1 MSSFSSRNNL
11 VEKSGILHI
20 YYANKTFK
28 HWKKRW
34 LHLQDQQLSIY
45 QGKVFKTSHAT
56 QSDQIVF
63 ADAHLKRLENL
74 LNIKD
79 YRVSIT
85 NSDDSISHK
94 GYTFKVIT
102 QRSLVNIVIET

>member
-1 MSSFSSRNNL
+1 MSKSRSRQWSIYESTSKLSERESFIGFETRRRRRELLIFQYSFLRMSSLRSSL

-45 QGKVFKTSHAT
+45 QGK
-56 QSDQIVF
+56 D
-63 ADAHLKRLENL
+63 
-74 LNIKD
+74 
-79 YRVSIT
+79 
-85 NSDDSISHK
+85 
-94 GYTFKVIT
+94 
-102 QRSLVNIVIET
+102 

>member
-1 MSSFSSRNNL
+1 MSSLRSSL

-45 QGKVFKTSHAT
+45 QGK
-56 QSDQIVF
+56 DQ
-63 ADAHLKRLENL
+63 H
-74 LNIKD
+74 
-79 YRVSIT
+79 
-85 NSDDSISHK
+85 DSN
-94 GYTFKVIT
+94 F
-102 QRSLVNIVIET
+102 L